1 MQVSKMVLQNLPRD
15 GQYKSDRFGGE
26 RGGGVKGQKEQKG
39 KNLS

>member
-26 RGGGVKGQKEQKG
+26 RGGGEGAKGTKR
-39 KNLS
+39 

>member
-26 RGGGVKGQKEQKG
+26 RGGGGGEGAKGTKR
-39 KNLS
+39 